1 MKIGIFGGAFDPL
14 HREHVA
20 MLEAVQKEIAPD
32 RLIVVPTKEP
42 PHKTSLIAPF
52 RDRVA
57 MLRAVFGEKF
67 EVSTIEEELGGKNY
81 SLNLVKELKKRFPK
95 DEILFILGSD
105 SLRDLKIWHR
115 PEELAKLVTFVSVP
129 RLDKPDFEASAA
141 YAREVYGA
149 KVLVTKYAGENISSS
164 VLKGKLLLNLPVGE
178 DVPEAAFRYLSERE
192 LYRDKT
198 GIVEKL
204 KKAQSERL
212 YAHSVR
218 TALFALRFCS
228 ILALQF
234 QDVFLASL
242 LHDAAKELPLK
253 DLEGVPQ
260 AVAHQFTGAE
270 TAERE
275 YGVRDENIL
284 NAIRYHTTGTGEM
297 TKLMKLVYAA
307 DKLED
312 GRNYPDADAL
322 RDLLF
327 KDFDAGFSA
336 LVKHNYDYLVSI
348 GAEIHPLQT
357 QLYQNYGKGESD

>member
-1 MKIGIFGGAFDPL
+1 M

-81 SLNLVKELKKRFPK
+81 SLNLARELKKRFPN
-95 DEILFILGSD
+95 DEILFLLGSD

-149 KVLVTKYAGENISSS
+149 KVLVTKYKGENISSS

-204 KKAQSERL
+204 KKAQSESL

-218 TALFALRFCS
+218 TTLFALRFCS

-234 QDVFLASL
+234 KDVFLAAL

-253 DLEGVPQ
+253 DAAKELRLEDLEGVPK
-260 AVAHQFTGAE
+260 AVKHQFTGAE

-275 YGVRDENIL
+275 YGIRDENIL
-284 NAIRYHTTGTGEM
+284 AAIRYHTTGTGEM
-297 TKLMKLVYAA
+297 TKLMKLIYAA
-307 DKLED
+307 DKLEE
-312 GRNYPDADAL
+312 GRNYPEAAAL
-322 RDLLF
+322 RDLLSR
-327 KDFDAGFSA
+327 DFDAGFSA